1 MSFDRLIRKI
11 VETKNPTVVGLDPK
25 LEYIPEEL
33 KAEAY
38 AKYGKTLEGAAEAIL
53 SFNKGII
60 DAICDVV
67 PAVKPQCA
75 FYERFGWQGMKAL
88 AETIA
93 YAKEKGMFVIIDGKR
108 NDIGSTMEAYA
119 VAHLGEISI
128 NGAVAE
134 PFGGDA
140 LTVNGYLGT
149 DGIKPLLGI
158 CNAKDKGIFALVK
171 TSNPSSGEL
180 QDREIDGEAVY
191 SIMAGMCEAWGAES
205 MGQYGYSAVGAVVG
219 ATYPAQLAELRK
231 KPPTPSSWC
240 LGTAPRAELRP
251 MWLEPLMRKA
261 WGPLSTP
268 PAPS

>member
-1 MSFDRLIRKI
+1 MSFDQLIRKI

-53 SFNKGII
+53 LFNKGII

-75 FYERFGWQGMKAL
+75 YYERFGWQGMKAL

-93 YAKEKGMFVIIDGKR
+93 YAKEKGMFVITDGKR
-108 NDIGSTMEAYA
+108 NDIGSTMTAYA
-119 VAHLGEISI
+119 VAHLGEVEVE
-128 NGAVAE
+128 GEVFT

-149 DGIKPLLGI
+149 DGIAPLTEL
-158 CNAKDKGIFALVK
+158 CSKKDAGIFVLVK
-171 TSNPSSGEL
+171 TSSAWFPYTSS
-180 QDREIDGEAVY
+180 
-191 SIMAGMCEAWGAES
+191 
-205 MGQYGYSAVGAVVG
+205 
-219 ATYPAQLAELRK
+219 
-231 KPPTPSSWC
+231 
-240 LGTAPRAELRP
+240 
-251 MWLEPLMRKA
+251 
-261 WGPLSTP
+261 
-268 PAPS
+268 

>member
-108 NDIGSTMEAYA
+108 NDIGSTMDCLCSGPPGRCGSGRRGLHSLRRRCPHRQRLSGHRRHRPCSRHLRSRRTPVSLYWSRLPTPLPASCRTAAWKAVPVYA
-119 VAHLGEISI
+119 AMGE
-128 NGAVAE
+128 
-134 PFGGDA
+134 
-140 LTVNGYLGT
+140 
-149 DGIKPLLGI
+149 
-158 CNAKDKGIFALVK
+158 
-171 TSNPSSGEL
+171 
-180 QDREIDGEAVY
+180 
-191 SIMAGMCEAWGAES
+191 MCEKWGEELHGRA
-205 MGQYGYSAVGAVVG
+205 A
-219 ATYPAQLAELRK
+219 ATRLWAL
-231 KPPTPSSWC
+231 W
-240 LGTAPRAELRP
+240 
-251 MWLEPLMRKA
+251 
-261 WGPLSTP
+261 
-268 PAPS
+268 